1 MEFHGYKKAS
11 FVKEFYY
18 YYYYYYSI
26 LRDRHEL

>member
-18 YYYYYYSI
+18 YYYYSI